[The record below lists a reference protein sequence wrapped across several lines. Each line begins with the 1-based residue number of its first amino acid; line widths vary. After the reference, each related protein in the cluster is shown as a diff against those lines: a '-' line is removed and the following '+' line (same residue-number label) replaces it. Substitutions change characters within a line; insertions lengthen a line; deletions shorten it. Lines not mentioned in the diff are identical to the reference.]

1 MSVTHFNL
9 EHKIKPGVKCR
20 INFLA
25 CTSPWSITQLLS
37 KPVWGLPPT
46 LERTDQLW
54 YDKYQPLL
62 FSWFCSMLPRCSK
75 KWCPGVHGTRRGCKS
90 TQTKIQRKKNASCM
104 ALPWSDLKLLCSLQE
119 GLSYAHSS
127 FYVSPAGMGFLGFC
141 LLRFVRINAPA
152 LPGSPE
158 TMLIMLP
165 FCFQT
170 WEAIKSLTAA
180 WRQQNSHTLQQP
192 LPWSLNVQRQGQ
204 PHVRILPTLEKSQTI
219 WY

>member
-46 LERTDQLW
+46 RERTDQLW

-90 TQTKIQRKKNASCM
+90 TQKYRGKKMPPVWLCHDLTLSSCVPSKKDWAM
-104 ALPWSDLKLLCSLQE
+104 PILPSMWALQE
-119 GLSYAHSS
+119 WVFWDFAFLDLSGSMLQLY
-127 FYVSPAGMGFLGFC
+127 LGAQKQC
-141 LLRFVRINAPA
+141 
-152 LPGSPE
+152 
-158 TMLIMLP
+158 
-165 FCFQT
+165 
-170 WEAIKSLTAA
+170 
-180 WRQQNSHTLQQP
+180 
-192 LPWSLNVQRQGQ
+192 
-204 PHVRILPTLEKSQTI
+204 
-219 WY
+219 